1 MLLVGGLT
9 DEEQNNEHCYILD
22 CQCHMKNNYLKV
34 IQVLRNILCV
44 NFTPGLHRLTVHLRN
59 YCLPVNNPKTVLT
72 KDTDSFQ
79 LIMVILKK

>member
-22 CQCHMKNNYLKV
+22 
-34 IQVLRNILCV
+34 
-44 NFTPGLHRLTVHLRN
+44 TPGLHRLTVHLRN

-79 LIMVILKK
+79 LKKKKKKKKKIAKLRPGLFI